1 MEKIWLET
9 LKTLEKK
16 IDKNKFSV
24 WLKPIRYKNYI
35 DGILTLSVLNQA
47 SLSFIK
53 QNFLNIIKNEASIKA
68 GNNLDVVFTIEHTN
82 QKEYRV
88 EKQSDIKK
96 KTKKRIFNQL
106 FTFENFITGKA
117 NQLARAAALQISTNP
132 NTNYNPLFIYGGV
145 GLGKTHLMH
154 AIGNN
159 FIKNNPERKI
169 HYVHAERYVSDVVKA
184 YQNKS
189 FDQFKNFYHNLDILL
204 IDDIQFFGNKNRT
217 QEEFFYAYNAL
228 IDDKR
233 QVVISCDSYPKQING
248 IEDRLIS
255 RFGWG
260 LTVEIEPPEFE
271 MRVAI
276 LLKKASLENI
286 KLPEEVAFFL
296 ANIIESNVRELE
308 GALKRVSAYANFNN
322 QNINLELAKIA
333 LKDLLFNKEKKTSI
347 QNIKKIVADYYKIK
361 SADFNSQSRAR
372 NIVRPRQIAM
382 SLCKELTNESLPEI
396 GKAFGGKDHSTV
408 LHAMKKIK
416 QLSDENMLIKHDYES
431 LKKIIV
437 S

>member
-1 MEKIWLET
+1 M
-9 LKTLEKK
+9 
-16 IDKNKFSV
+16 
-24 WLKPIRYKNYI
+24 
-35 DGILTLSVLNQA
+35 
-47 SLSFIK
+47 
-53 QNFLNIIKNEASIKA
+53 
-68 GNNLDVVFTIEHTN
+68 
-82 QKEYRV
+82 
-88 EKQSDIKK
+88 
-96 KTKKRIFNQL
+96 
-106 FTFENFITGKA
+106 
-117 NQLARAAALQISTNP
+117 
-132 NTNYNPLFIYGGV
+132 
-145 GLGKTHLMH
+145 
-154 AIGNN
+154 
-159 FIKNNPERKI
+159 
-169 HYVHAERYVSDVVKA
+169 VKA

-276 LLKKASLENI
+276 LLKKASLEKIN
-286 KLPEEVAFFL
+286 LPEEVAFFL

-322 QNINLELAKIA
+322 QEINLELSRIA

-347 QNIKKIVADYYKIK
+347 QNIKKIVADYFKIK
-361 SADFNSQSRAR
+361 TTDFNSQSRAR
-372 NIVRPRQIAM
+372 NIVRPRQMAM

-416 QLSDENMLIKHDYES
+416 QLSSENMLVKHDYES

>member
-9 LKTLEKK
+9 LKALEKK

-24 WLKPIRYKNYI
+24 WLKPIKYKSYS
-35 DGILTLSVLNQA
+35 DRKLTLAVLNQA
-47 SLSFIK
+47 SLSFVK
-53 QNFLNIIKNEASIKA
+53 QNFLSLIKSEASIKA
-68 GNNLDVVFTIEHTN
+68 GNNLDVILTIELIKE
-82 QKEYRV
+82 KEYRV
-88 EKQSDIKK
+88 ETQSEIKK
-96 KTKKRIFNQL
+96 KTKRKIFNQL
-106 FTFENFITGKA
+106 FTFENFVTGKA

-322 QNINLELAKIA
+322 QDINLELSKIA

-347 QNIKKIVADYYKIK
+347 QNIKKIVADYFKIK
-361 SADFNSQSRAR
+361 TADFNSQSRAR

-416 QLSDENMLIKHDYES
+416 QLSAENMLIKHDYES

>member
-1 MEKIWLET
+1 MKNN
-9 LKTLEKK
+9 LKLEK
-16 IDKNKFSV
+16 
-24 WLKPIRYKNYI
+24 
-35 DGILTLSVLNQA
+35 
-47 SLSFIK
+47 
-53 QNFLNIIKNEASIKA
+53 
-68 GNNLDVVFTIEHTN
+68 N
-82 QKEYRV
+82 QK
-88 EKQSDIKK
+88 K
-96 KTKKRIFNQL
+96 IFNQL

-159 FIKNNPERKI
+159 FVKNNPERKI

-322 QNINLELAKIA
+322 QDINLELSK
-333 LKDLLFNKEKKTSI
+333 NCS
-347 QNIKKIVADYYKIK
+347 
-361 SADFNSQSRAR
+361 
-372 NIVRPRQIAM
+372 
-382 SLCKELTNESLPEI
+382 
-396 GKAFGGKDHSTV
+396 
-408 LHAMKKIK
+408 
-416 QLSDENMLIKHDYES
+416 
-431 LKKIIV
+431 
-437 S
+437 

>member
-9 LKTLEKK
+9 LKDLEKK

-24 WLKPIRYKNYI
+24 WLRPIKYKSCIN
-35 DGILTLSVLNQA
+35 GKLTLSVLNQA

-53 QNFLNIIKNEASIKA
+53 QNFLSIIKNEASIKA
-68 GNNLDVVFTIEHTN
+68 GTSLDIIFTIEHID
-82 QKEYRV
+82 ERELYVARSSEV
-88 EKQSDIKK
+88 RK
-96 KTKKRIFNQL
+96 KTKKKIFNQL

-117 NQLARAAALQISTNP
+117 NQLARAAAIQISTNP

-233 QVVISCDSYPKQING
+233 QVVISCDSYPKQMNG

-322 QNINLELAKIA
+322 QEINLELSKLA

-347 QNIKKIVADYYKIK
+347 QNIKKTVADYFKIK
-361 SADFNSQSRAR
+361 TTDFNSQSRAR
-372 NIVRPRQIAM
+372 TIVRPRQIAM

-408 LHAMKKIK
+408 LHAVKKIK
-416 QLSDENMLIKHDYES
+416 QLTSENMLVKHDYES

>member
-9 LKTLEKK
+9 LKALEKK

-24 WLKPIRYKNYI
+24 WLKPIKYKSYI
-35 DGILTLSVLNQA
+35 NGILTLSVLNQA

-53 QNFLNIIKNEASIKA
+53 QNFLSLIKSEAIIKA
-68 GNNLDVVFTIEHTN
+68 GNNLDIVFTIDLINE
-82 QKEYRV
+82 KEYRV
-88 EKQSDIKK
+88 EKQSEIKK
-96 KTKKRIFNQL
+96 KPKRKIFNQL

-322 QNINLELAKIA
+322 QDINLELSKLA

-347 QNIKKIVADYYKIK
+347 QNIKKIVADYFKIK
-361 SADFNSQSRAR
+361 TADFNSQSRAR

-416 QLSDENMLIKHDYES
+416 QLSSENMLVKHDYEN

>member
-9 LKTLEKK
+9 LKALESK

-24 WLKPIRYKNYI
+24 WLKPIKYKSYS
-35 DGILTLSVLNQA
+35 DRKLTLALLNQA
-47 SLSFIK
+47 SLSFVK
-53 QNFLNIIKNEASIKA
+53 QNFLSLIESEASIKA
-68 GNNLDVVFTIEHTN
+68 GNNLDVILTIELIKE
-82 QKEYRV
+82 KEYHV
-88 EKQSDIKK
+88 ETQSEIKK
-96 KTKKRIFNQL
+96 KPKRKIFNQL

-322 QNINLELAKIA
+322 QNINLELSKIA

-347 QNIKKIVADYYKIK
+347 QNIKKIVADYFKIK
-361 SADFNSQSRAR
+361 TADFNSQSRAR

-416 QLSDENMLIKHDYES
+416 QLSAENMLIKHDYES

>member
-1 MEKIWLET
+1 MEKIWVET
-9 LKTLEKK
+9 LKALEKK

-24 WLKPIRYKNYI
+24 WIKPIKYKSFI
-35 DGILTLSVLNQA
+35 DGKLSLSVLNQT

-53 QNFLNIIKNEASIKA
+53 QNFLSLIKNEASIKA
-68 GNNLDVVFTIEHTN
+68 GKNLDVVITIELIN
-82 QKEYRV
+82 ENEDRV
-88 EKQSDIKK
+88 EKQLESRKK
-96 KTKKRIFNQL
+96 PKKSIFNQL

-276 LLKKASLENI
+276 LLKKASLEKIN
-286 KLPEEVAFFL
+286 LPEEVAFFL

-322 QNINLELAKIA
+322 QEINLELSRIA

-347 QNIKKIVADYYKIK
+347 QNIKKIVADYFKIK
-361 SADFNSQSRAR
+361 TTDFNSQSRAR
-372 NIVRPRQIAM
+372 NIVRPRQMAM

-416 QLSDENMLIKHDYES
+416 QLSSENMLVKHDYEN

>member
-1 MEKIWLET
+1 M
-9 LKTLEKK
+9 
-16 IDKNKFSV
+16 
-24 WLKPIRYKNYI
+24 
-35 DGILTLSVLNQA
+35 
-47 SLSFIK
+47 
-53 QNFLNIIKNEASIKA
+53 
-68 GNNLDVVFTIEHTN
+68 
-82 QKEYRV
+82 
-88 EKQSDIKK
+88 
-96 KTKKRIFNQL
+96 

-159 FIKNNPERKI
+159 FVKNNPERKI

-322 QNINLELAKIA
+322 QDINLELSKIA
-333 LKDLLFNKEKKTSI
+333 LKRSI
-347 QNIKKIVADYYKIK
+347 IQ
-361 SADFNSQSRAR
+361 
-372 NIVRPRQIAM
+372 
-382 SLCKELTNESLPEI
+382 
-396 GKAFGGKDHSTV
+396 
-408 LHAMKKIK
+408 
-416 QLSDENMLIKHDYES
+416 
-431 LKKIIV
+431 
-437 S
+437 

>member
-1 MEKIWLET
+1 MK
-9 LKTLEKK
+9 
-16 IDKNKFSV
+16 
-24 WLKPIRYKNYI
+24 
-35 DGILTLSVLNQA
+35 
-47 SLSFIK
+47 
-53 QNFLNIIKNEASIKA
+53 
-68 GNNLDVVFTIEHTN
+68 NNL
-82 QKEYRV
+82 KL
-88 EKQSDIKK
+88 K
-96 KTKKRIFNQL
+96 KTKKKIFNQL

-276 LLKKASLENI
+276 LLKKASLEKIN
-286 KLPEEVAFFL
+286 LPEEVAFFL

-322 QNINLELAKIA
+322 QEINLELSKIA
-333 LKDLLFNKEKKTSI
+333 LKRFII
-347 QNIKKIVADYYKIK
+347 Q
-361 SADFNSQSRAR
+361 
-372 NIVRPRQIAM
+372 
-382 SLCKELTNESLPEI
+382 
-396 GKAFGGKDHSTV
+396 
-408 LHAMKKIK
+408 
-416 QLSDENMLIKHDYES
+416 
-431 LKKIIV
+431 
-437 S
+437 

>member
-9 LKTLEKK
+9 LKALEKK

-24 WLKPIRYKNYI
+24 WLKPIKYKSYI
-35 DGILTLSVLNQA
+35 DGKLTLALLNQT
-47 SLSFIK
+47 SLSFVK
-53 QNFLNIIKNEASIKA
+53 QNFLSLIESEASIKA
-68 GNNLDVVFTIEHTN
+68 GNNLDVVLTIEHI
-82 QKEYRV
+82 KEKEFRI
-88 EKQSDIKK
+88 EAQSEIKK
-96 KTKKRIFNQL
+96 KSKRKIFNQL

-322 QNINLELAKIA
+322 QDINLELSKIA

-347 QNIKKIVADYYKIK
+347 QNIKKIVADYFKIK
-361 SADFNSQSRAR
+361 TADFNSQSRAR

-416 QLSDENMLIKHDYES
+416 QLSVENMLIKHDYES

>member
-9 LKTLEKK
+9 LKALEKK

-24 WLKPIRYKNYI
+24 WLKPIKYKSYS
-35 DGILTLSVLNQA
+35 DRKLTLAVLNQA
-47 SLSFIK
+47 SLSFVK
-53 QNFLNIIKNEASIKA
+53 QNFLSLIKSEASIKA
-68 GNNLDVVFTIEHTN
+68 GNNLDVILTIELIKE
-82 QKEYRV
+82 KEYRV
-88 EKQSDIKK
+88 ETQSEIKK
-96 KTKKRIFNQL
+96 KPKRKIFNQL
-106 FTFENFITGKA
+106 FTFENFVTGKA

-322 QNINLELAKIA
+322 QDINLELSKIA

-347 QNIKKIVADYYKIK
+347 QNIKKIVADYFKIK
-361 SADFNSQSRAR
+361 TADFNSQSRAR

-416 QLSDENMLIKHDYES
+416 QLSAENMLVKHDYDN

>member
-1 MEKIWLET
+1 MEKIWLDT
-9 LKTLEKK
+9 LKALEKK
-16 IDKNKFSV
+16 IDKNKYSV
-24 WLKPIRYKNYI
+24 WLRPIKYKSYI
-35 DGILTLSVLNQA
+35 NGILTLSVQNQA
-47 SLSFIK
+47 SLTFIK
-53 QNFLNIIKNEASIKA
+53 QNFISLIKSEASIKA
-68 GNNLDVVFTIEHTN
+68 GNNLDVVFTIELIN
-82 QKEYRV
+82 EKEYLV
-88 EKQSDIKK
+88 EKQSEIKK
-96 KTKKRIFNQL
+96 KPKRKIFNQL

-322 QNINLELAKIA
+322 QDINLELAKIA

-361 SADFNSQSRAR
+361 TADFNSQSRAR

-416 QLSDENMLIKHDYES
+416 QLSAENMLVKHDYDN
-431 LKKIIV
+431 LRKIIV

>member
-1 MEKIWLET
+1 MEKLWLET
-9 LKTLEKK
+9 RNALEEK

-24 WLKPIRYKNYI
+24 WLKPIKYKSYI
-35 DGILTLSVLNQA
+35 NGTLTLSVLNQA

-53 QNFLNIIKNEASIKA
+53 QNFLSLIKNEASIKA
-68 GNNLDVVFTIEHTN
+68 GIDLNVVITIELN
-82 QKEYRV
+82 NDKEYHS
-88 EKQSDIKK
+88 EKQIEIRKK
-96 KTKKRIFNQL
+96 PKKSVFNQL

-159 FIKNNPERKI
+159 FIKNNPERRI

-276 LLKKASLENI
+276 LLKKASLEKIN
-286 KLPEEVAFFL
+286 LPEEVAFFL

-322 QNINLELAKIA
+322 QEINLELSRIA

-347 QNIKKIVADYYKIK
+347 QNIKKIVADYFKIK
-361 SADFNSQSRAR
+361 TTDFNSQSRAR
-372 NIVRPRQIAM
+372 NIVRPRQMAM

-416 QLSDENMLIKHDYES
+416 QLSSENMLVKHDYES

>member
-1 MEKIWLET
+1 MEKIWVET
-9 LKTLEKK
+9 LKALEKK

-24 WLKPIRYKNYI
+24 WLKPIKYKSYI

-53 QNFLNIIKNEASIKA
+53 QNFLSLIKNEASIKA
-68 GNNLDVVFTIEHTN
+68 GNNLDVVFTIELIN
-82 QKEYRV
+82 EKEYRV
-88 EKQSDIKK
+88 EKQSEIKK
-96 KTKKRIFNQL
+96 KPKRKIFNQL

-276 LLKKASLENI
+276 LLKKASLEKI

-322 QNINLELAKIA
+322 QDINLELSKIA

-347 QNIKKIVADYYKIK
+347 QNIKKIVADYFKIK
-361 SADFNSQSRAR
+361 TADFNSQSRAR

-416 QLSDENMLIKHDYES
+416 QLSAENMLVKHDYES

>member
-9 LKTLEKK
+9 LKALEKK

-24 WLKPIRYKNYI
+24 WLKPIKYKSYS
-35 DGILTLSVLNQA
+35 DRKLTLAVLNQA
-47 SLSFIK
+47 SLSFVK
-53 QNFLNIIKNEASIKA
+53 QNFLSLIESEASIKA
-68 GNNLDVVFTIEHTN
+68 GNNLDVILTIELIKE
-82 QKEYRV
+82 KEYRV
-88 EKQSDIKK
+88 ETQSEIKK
-96 KTKKRIFNQL
+96 KPKRKIFNQL
-106 FTFENFITGKA
+106 FTFENFVTGKA

-322 QNINLELAKIA
+322 QDINLELSKIA

-347 QNIKKIVADYYKIK
+347 QNIKKIVADYFKIK
-361 SADFNSQSRAR
+361 TADFNSQSRAR
-372 NIVRPRQIAM
+372 TIVRPRQIAM

-416 QLSDENMLIKHDYES
+416 QLSAENMLIKHDYEN

>member
-9 LKTLEKK
+9 LKALDKK

-24 WLKPIRYKNYI
+24 WLKPIKYKSYS
-35 DGILTLSVLNQA
+35 DRKLTLAVLNQA
-47 SLSFIK
+47 SLSFVK
-53 QNFLNIIKNEASIKA
+53 QNFLSLIKSEASIKA
-68 GNNLDVVFTIEHTN
+68 GNNLDVILTIELIKE
-82 QKEYRV
+82 KEYRV
-88 EKQSDIKK
+88 ETQSEIKK
-96 KTKKRIFNQL
+96 KPKRKIFNQL
-106 FTFENFITGKA
+106 FTFENFVTGKA

-322 QNINLELAKIA
+322 QDINLELSKIA

-347 QNIKKIVADYYKIK
+347 QNIKKIVADYFKIK
-361 SADFNSQSRAR
+361 TADFNSQSRAR

-416 QLSDENMLIKHDYES
+416 QLSAENMLIKHDYES

>member
-1 MEKIWLET
+1 M
-9 LKTLEKK
+9 
-16 IDKNKFSV
+16 
-24 WLKPIRYKNYI
+24 
-35 DGILTLSVLNQA
+35 
-47 SLSFIK
+47 
-53 QNFLNIIKNEASIKA
+53 
-68 GNNLDVVFTIEHTN
+68 
-82 QKEYRV
+82 
-88 EKQSDIKK
+88 
-96 KTKKRIFNQL
+96 

-276 LLKKASLENI
+276 LLKKASLEKI
-286 KLPEEVAFFL
+286 TLPEEVAFFL

-322 QNINLELAKIA
+322 QEINLELSRIA
-333 LKDLLFNKEKKTSI
+333 LKRFVI
-347 QNIKKIVADYYKIK
+347 Q
-361 SADFNSQSRAR
+361 
-372 NIVRPRQIAM
+372 
-382 SLCKELTNESLPEI
+382 
-396 GKAFGGKDHSTV
+396 
-408 LHAMKKIK
+408 
-416 QLSDENMLIKHDYES
+416 
-431 LKKIIV
+431 
-437 S
+437 

>member
-1 MEKIWLET
+1 M
-9 LKTLEKK
+9 
-16 IDKNKFSV
+16 
-24 WLKPIRYKNYI
+24 
-35 DGILTLSVLNQA
+35 
-47 SLSFIK
+47 
-53 QNFLNIIKNEASIKA
+53 
-68 GNNLDVVFTIEHTN
+68 
-82 QKEYRV
+82 
-88 EKQSDIKK
+88 
-96 KTKKRIFNQL
+96 

-276 LLKKASLENI
+276 LLKKASLEKIN
-286 KLPEEVAFFL
+286 LPEEVAFFL

-322 QNINLELAKIA
+322 QEINLELSKIA

-347 QNIKKIVADYYKIK
+347 QNIKKIVADYFKIK
-361 SADFNSQSRAR
+361 TADFNSQSRAR

-416 QLSDENMLIKHDYES
+416 QLSSENMLVKHDYES

>member
-9 LKTLEKK
+9 LKALESK

-24 WLKPIRYKNYI
+24 WLKPIKYKSYS
-35 DGILTLSVLNQA
+35 DQKLTLAVLNQA
-47 SLSFIK
+47 SLSFVK
-53 QNFLNIIKNEASIKA
+53 QNFLSLIESEASIKA
-68 GNNLDVVFTIEHTN
+68 GNNLDVILTIELIKE
-82 QKEYRV
+82 KEYRV
-88 EKQSDIKK
+88 ETQSEIKK
-96 KTKKRIFNQL
+96 KPKRKIFNQL
-106 FTFENFITGKA
+106 FTFENFVTGKA

-204 IDDIQFFGNKNRT
+204 IDDIQFFSNKNRT

-322 QNINLELAKIA
+322 QDINLELSKIA

-347 QNIKKIVADYYKIK
+347 QNIKKIVADYFKIK
-361 SADFNSQSRAR
+361 TADFNSQSRAR

-416 QLSDENMLIKHDYES
+416 QLSAENMLIKHDYES

>member
-9 LKTLEKK
+9 LKALEKK

-24 WLKPIRYKNYI
+24 WLKPIKYKSYS
-35 DGILTLSVLNQA
+35 DRKLTLAVLNQA
-47 SLSFIK
+47 SLSFVK
-53 QNFLNIIKNEASIKA
+53 QNFLSLIKSEASIKA
-68 GNNLDVVFTIEHTN
+68 GNNLDVILTIELIKE
-82 QKEYRV
+82 KEYRV
-88 EKQSDIKK
+88 ETQSEIKK
-96 KTKKRIFNQL
+96 KPKRKIFNQL
-106 FTFENFITGKA
+106 FTFENFVTGKA

-286 KLPEEVAFFL
+286 KLPEEVAFFI

-308 GALKRVSAYANFNN
+308 GALKRISAYANFNN
-322 QNINLELAKIA
+322 QDINLELSKIA

-347 QNIKKIVADYYKIK
+347 QNIKKIVADYFKIK
-361 SADFNSQSRAR
+361 TADFNSQSRAR

-416 QLSDENMLIKHDYES
+416 QLSAENMLIKHDYES

>member
-9 LKTLEKK
+9 LKALEKK

-24 WLKPIRYKNYI
+24 WLKPIKYKSYI
-35 DGILTLSVLNQA
+35 DRKLTLAVLNQA
-47 SLSFIK
+47 SLSFVK
-53 QNFLNIIKNEASIKA
+53 QNFLSLIESEASIKA
-68 GNNLDVVFTIEHTN
+68 GNNLEVILTIELIKE
-82 QKEYRV
+82 KEYRV
-88 EKQSDIKK
+88 ETQSEIKK
-96 KTKKRIFNQL
+96 KPKRKIFNQL
-106 FTFENFITGKA
+106 FTFENFVTGKA

-322 QNINLELAKIA
+322 QDINLELSKIA

-347 QNIKKIVADYYKIK
+347 QNIKKIVADYFKIK
-361 SADFNSQSRAR
+361 TADFNSQSRAR

-416 QLSDENMLIKHDYES
+416 QLSAENMLIKHDYES

>member
-1 MEKIWLET
+1 MEKIWFET
-9 LKTLEKK
+9 QKALEKK

-24 WLKPIRYKNYI
+24 WLRPIKYKSCIN
-35 DGILTLSVLNQA
+35 GKLTLSVLNQA

-53 QNFLNIIKNEASIKA
+53 QNFLSIIKNEASIKA
-68 GNNLDVVFTIEHTN
+68 GTSLDIIFTIEHID
-82 QKEYRV
+82 ERELYVARSSEV
-88 EKQSDIKK
+88 RK
-96 KTKKRIFNQL
+96 KTKKKIFNQL

-117 NQLARAAALQISTNP
+117 NQLARAAAIQISTNP

-233 QVVISCDSYPKQING
+233 QVVISCDSYPKQMNG

-322 QNINLELAKIA
+322 QEINLELSKLA

-347 QNIKKIVADYYKIK
+347 QNIKKTVADYFKIK
-361 SADFNSQSRAR
+361 TTDFNSQSRAR
-372 NIVRPRQIAM
+372 TIVRPRQIAM

-408 LHAMKKIK
+408 LHAVKKIK
-416 QLSDENMLIKHDYES
+416 QLTSENMLVKHDYES